1 MKLSKN
7 SEILMSFFIEKK
19 CINHIEH
26 TKRTDNIL
34 KQLLN
39 NIKQATKYVNN
50 KLEQD
55 SKFYKLTVTKL
66 SNISQIPRPQTFSAN
81 SFPKEI
87 REHIN
92 NMMLYNLSYTFSLFN
107 REITIQFIVETS
119 KIELQIEL
127 YHEYVEKILV
137 LLYIIN
143 EYASKKCSK
152 KLFIYLYFTSLKK
165 NLPSS
170 NTHILNENNVN
181 TAFTHTCQINSEI
194 VIFRKEEWFKVL
206 MHESFH
212 NFALDFSDM
221 NISNCTNHIL
231 NIFKVKSDV
240 NLFEAYTEFW
250 AEIMNAVF
258 CSFYLLKS
266 INNDNNNNNNN
277 DKEEKEFLSYCEFF
291 INFERT
297 YKFFQMVKTLKFMGL
312 KYTDLYSNTLNS
324 SMMREALYKEKT
336 NVLAYYILTT
346 ILMNNYQDFLFW
358 CDKNNSSLLQFK
370 KTESNLNE
378 LCIFI
383 EKKYKTKSII
393 DSVNCMQQFILR
405 LQNGNRP
412 GSKNM
417 KYLLNN
423 MRMSICELG

>member
-137 LLYIIN
+137 WLYIIN
-143 EYASKKCSK
+143 EY
-152 KLFIYLYFTSLKK
+152 
-165 NLPSS
+165 
-170 NTHILNENNVN
+170 
-181 TAFTHTCQINSEI
+181 
-194 VIFRKEEWFKVL
+194 
-206 MHESFH
+206 
-212 NFALDFSDM
+212 
-221 NISNCTNHIL
+221 NI
-231 NIFKVKSDV
+231 
-240 NLFEAYTEFW
+240 
-250 AEIMNAVF
+250 
-258 CSFYLLKS
+258 
-266 INNDNNNNNNN
+266 
-277 DKEEKEFLSYCEFF
+277 
-291 INFERT
+291 
-297 YKFFQMVKTLKFMGL
+297 
-312 KYTDLYSNTLNS
+312 
-324 SMMREALYKEKT
+324 
-336 NVLAYYILTT
+336 
-346 ILMNNYQDFLFW
+346 
-358 CDKNNSSLLQFK
+358 
-370 KTESNLNE
+370 
-378 LCIFI
+378 
-383 EKKYKTKSII
+383 
-393 DSVNCMQQFILR
+393 
-405 LQNGNRP
+405 
-412 GSKNM
+412 
-417 KYLLNN
+417 
-423 MRMSICELG
+423 